1 MSHFSSETTEV
12 RKQWRNVFKIL
23 SEEGEVKRARDRQTR
38 NLYQVK
44 MSFKNENELKIF
56 WDKEEIKYLIKDG
69 GSRSLQGFYSLYTI
83 VQHEVTCEKLRM
95 YVVCLW

>member
-23 SEEGEVKRARDRQTR
+23 SEEGEVKRVRDRQTR

-56 WDKEEIKYLIKDG
+56 
-69 GSRSLQGFYSLYTI
+69 
-83 VQHEVTCEKLRM
+83 
-95 YVVCLW
+95 